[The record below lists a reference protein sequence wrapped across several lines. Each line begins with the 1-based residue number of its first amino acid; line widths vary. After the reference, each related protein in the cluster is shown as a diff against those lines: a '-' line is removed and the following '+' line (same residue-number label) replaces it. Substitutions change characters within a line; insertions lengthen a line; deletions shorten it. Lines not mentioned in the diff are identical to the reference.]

1 MSTAQVLLVFEDM
14 FFSFLAAFGFGSL
27 SNPPF
32 KALVCAGFLGAFGHG
47 LRYFLINM
55 CAVHMVPASFLAAL
69 CVGFSAFFVAKKMH
83 TLVEVFT
90 FPAVLPMIP
99 GIPAYNTIISLV
111 KFLNASQDAGHQYL
125 EQVFYNGFLALFIL
139 SALVLGILFPYL
151 LVSKKCW
158 AIPRH
163 AYDRKIAS
171 KIN

>member
-1 MSTAQVLLVFEDM
+1 MSTAQFLLVLEDM
-14 FFSFLAAFGFGSL
+14 FFSFWAAFGFGSL

-32 KALVCAGFLGAFGHG
+32 KALVYAGFLGAFGHG

-55 CAVHMVPASFLAAL
+55 YAIHIVPASFLAAV
-69 CVGFSAFFVAKKMH
+69 CVGFLAFLTAKKMH

-111 KFLNASQDAGHQYL
+111 KFLNASQDTGHQYL

-139 SALVLGILFPYL
+139 SALVLGILCPYL
-151 LVSKKCW
+151 LMSKKCW
-158 AIPRH
+158 VIARH
-163 AYDRKIAS
+163 AHDK
-171 KIN
+171 K

>member
-1 MSTAQVLLVFEDM
+1 MSTVLLVFEDM

-47 LRYFLINM
+47 LRYVLI
-55 CAVHMVPASFLAAL
+55 HMYAIHIVPASFLAAV
-69 CVGFSAFFVAKKMH
+69 CVGFLAFGTAKKMH

-111 KFLNASQDAGHQYL
+111 KFLNASQNAGQQYL

-151 LVSKKCW
+151 LMSQKCW
-158 AIPRH
+158 RIARH
-163 AYDRKIAS
+163 EREK
-171 KIN
+171 K

>member
-1 MSTAQVLLVFEDM
+1 MSMVLFIVEDM

-27 SNPPF
+27 SNPSF

-47 LRYFLINM
+47 LRSVLINM
-55 CAVHMVPASFLAAL
+55 YAIHIVPASFLAAV
-69 CVGFSAFFVAKKMH
+69 CVGFLAFGTAKKMH

-111 KFLNASQDAGHQYL
+111 KFLNASQDAGQQYL

-139 SALVLGILFPYL
+139 SSLVLGILFPYL
-151 LVSKKCW
+151 LMSKKCW
-158 AIPRH
+158 CIARH
-163 AYDRKIAS
+163 APGMRVGK
-171 KIN
+171 NH